1 MNLRVSIFPT
11 AFGPK
16 VVIRLLD
23 SGAHALPSLEQLGIR
38 PDVLKDFRPL
48 VTGSQGIVL
57 FTGPTGSGKTTLMY
71 SALKEV
77 IDGPVR
83 RNITTLEDPI
93 ERLLPAINQT
103 QVDTKRGL
111 TFAAGLRTLLRQ
123 DPDIIMVGEI
133 RDQETAEIALRAGQT
148 GHLLMSTLHTNSAS
162 AAFSRLMDMG
172 IEPFLLA
179 SAVTGVVSSRLMRKL
194 CPACRYEQRP
204 MDALLG
210 QVQRMVPPGSVFYE
224 SRGCDECRN
233 TGFVGRIMAFELLV
247 VNKQVKAA
255 IMAKQSSDDIQKAA
269 VNKGMTTII
278 QDGLSKVLAGET
290 SLEEMLRVLH

>member
-1 MNLRVSIFPT
+1 VLREF
-11 AFGPK
+11 K
-16 VVIRLLD
+16 
-23 SGAHALPSLEQLGIR
+23 
-38 PDVLKDFRPL
+38 PL
-48 VTGSQGIVL
+48 VTASQGIIL

-71 SALKEV
+71 SALKEI

-123 DPDIIMVGEI
+123 DPDCIMVGEI

-148 GHLLMSTLHTNSAS
+148 GHLLMSTLHTNSAA
-162 AAFSRLMDMG
+162 AAFGRLMDME

-179 SAVTGVVSSRLMRKL
+179 SAVSGVVSSRLMRKL
-194 CPACRYEQRP
+194 CPHCKYEQRP
-204 MDALLG
+204 LDAMLAPVARLI
-210 QVQRMVPPGSVFYE
+210 PPNATFYE
-224 SRGCDECRN
+224 AKGCNECRN
-233 TGFVGRIMAFELLV
+233 TGFMGRLIAFELLV
-247 VNKQVKAA
+247 VNKYVKAA
-255 IMAKQSSDDIQKAA
+255 IMAKQSADDIQKVA
-269 VNKGMTTII
+269 VSKGMITIV
-278 QDGLSKVLAGET
+278 QDGIAKVAAGET